1 MLKNKQSHRHSLCS
15 AMSHVL
21 FAYPVKL
28 SISTRSRVTKILQK
42 KFFREFKF
50 NPIKKI
56 SFHRHFNICR
66 YQIDAMKH
74 QHKNKLNAK
83 GASHI
88 DFSTRNVIWTLGGG
102 GGARFSVKNRGS
114 FRS

>member
-1 MLKNKQSHRHSLCS
+1 MN
-15 AMSHVL
+15 
-21 FAYPVKL
+21 L
-28 SISTRSRVTKILQK
+28 SYLS
-42 KFFREFKF
+42 

-88 DFSTRNVIWTLGGG
+88 DFVHEKRYMDVGNGGG
-102 GGARFSVKNRGS
+102 GGGGTFLSQKSWKFSIVS
-114 FRS
+114 VFIVYLYAHYQVLALPQVYFYTFIYQTQS